1 MNKHQPEPMKA
12 TEAKRIVLD
21 ILYRPISCVG
31 IDRPRDRED
40 CGELRTQ
47 ETTTERKPQVTREFE
62 CTPLVNPPPPSLGLA
77 SALVKPR

>member
-31 IDRPRDRED
+31 IGPA
-40 CGELRTQ
+40 TAK
-47 ETTTERKPQVTREFE
+47 TV
-62 CTPLVNPPPPSLGLA
+62 VNSEHKRRQLNA
-77 SALVKPR
+77 NRR